1 MSDKGHMGSCVQAL
15 VIRAE
20 TPPEKGRK
28 EKLEGERQISHR
40 SKAGSLAEP
49 WSNWNALSQ
58 ALWNHRLELTELISA
73 SLTVS
78 AGFSLQTSSL
88 SLIISAWLS
97 VELAAALMLQLS

>member
-1 MSDKGHMGSCVQAL
+1 MSNKGHMGNCVKAL

-20 TPPEKGRK
+20 TPTEKGRK
-28 EKLEGERQISHR
+28 EKLGERQISHR

-58 ALWNHRLELTELISA
+58 ALWDHRLELMELISA

-97 VELAAALMLQLS
+97 VELAAALILQLS